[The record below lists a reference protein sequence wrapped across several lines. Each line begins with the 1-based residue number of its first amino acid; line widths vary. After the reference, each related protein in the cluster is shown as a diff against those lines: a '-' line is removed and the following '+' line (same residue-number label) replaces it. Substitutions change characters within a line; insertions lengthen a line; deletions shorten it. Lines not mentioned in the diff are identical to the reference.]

1 MAMCVYIYIHIMI
14 SFGYYL
20 HLSPFTMEPH
30 TSMVS
35 SAHEAPPSPPP
46 DRQGPN
52 HESLMCVMGSTY
64 TVGEGKCE
72 KTKTKMPLLLAAYVL
87 SLLFSGLFE
96 KSCMFNKHIVF
107 FLVV

>member
-1 MAMCVYIYIHIMI
+1 
-14 SFGYYL
+14 
-20 HLSPFTMEPH
+20 
-30 TSMVS
+30 MVS

-64 TVGEGKCE
+64 TVGGGKCE

-107 FLVV
+107 FLVVQTLGRCYFSTIRLDTILWMISALKIAPDLT